1 MIPLSPA
8 AEQQLNELTR
18 FYAERERDAAID
30 NMVDS
35 VERASTR
42 YLANQGLFYDA
53 PRPYPALLRP
63 GWRWA
68 KEGRYWIAFSS
79 GRNGPVIRA
88 IFHDAADIPGRL

>member
-1 MIPLSPA
+1 VIPLSPA
-8 AEQQLNELTR
+8 AARQLDELSR
-18 FYAERERDAAID
+18 FYAERERDGAID
-30 NMVDS
+30 SLVDS
-35 VERASTR
+35 VERASDR

-68 KEGRYWIAFSS
+68 KDGRYWIAF
-79 GRNGPVIRA
+79 GPARNRPVIRA